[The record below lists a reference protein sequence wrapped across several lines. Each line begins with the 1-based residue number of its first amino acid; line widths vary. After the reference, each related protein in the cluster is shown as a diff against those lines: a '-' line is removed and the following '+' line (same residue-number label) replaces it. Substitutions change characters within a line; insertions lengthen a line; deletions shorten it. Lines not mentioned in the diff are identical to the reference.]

1 MLNKMDKLKLVA
13 LILLFIE
20 TALALLFEFVLKID
34 YDFLVYV
41 FIAANFVLMI
51 YIFLLMELDKR
62 KRTVDINRVLGTEA
76 KEALEYGM
84 VGIIIYDDNYAV
96 SWASDFFE
104 NRQIN
109 IIGEKITKVFPQMG
123 VLFSGNKHRVVI
135 TNEDGTKYECVK
147 EESSQVVFVKDIT
160 EMYDI
165 KKAYQNEKIV
175 LGLISLDNYE
185 ETIRNEDE
193 QKIAHI
199 NTNIRQKIVSWAIGH
214 GAIIRRI
221 RSDRFFVVINYENF
235 QKMLS
240 SKFAILNEIKE
251 AARNLNVSITSS
263 MAYSYGDTSFDELDS
278 TLNNMLELVLSRG
291 GDQVAVKQHGK
302 EVEFFGQSSEAS
314 EKTSKVRARVMAQ
327 SLEKIFNDSSGVFII
342 PHNEADLDS
351 LGACLGVSRI
361 VFSLD
366 KKAYIVFNGI
376 NIEPVTEGIYEENIM
391 NLIENHIFIT
401 EEEALSFMD
410 EQSVVVAVDHHSLD
424 LTSTPKLVEN
434 APKIIIID
442 HHRRKSDTNISAMLI
457 YNEPSASSTVEL
469 VTELMQYSKNVIE
482 LTELEATIMYAGILV
497 DTDELKT
504 RTNARTFEACATLKK
519 NGSNTSLAYYWLK
532 EGIQDFID
540 KTTISKNM
548 EIVREGIAVSTV
560 KKEGKYLSRTAL
572 AKGANHIGSIKGIKA
587 SFVIAQ
593 IDSNTFAISA
603 RSNGDIN
610 VQIIMEKMGGGG
622 HFNAAGLQRT
632 NTSLKALKDEL
643 ILIIEEYYQGG
654 SSNESNPI
662 D

>member
-1 MLNKMDKLKLVA
+1 MLNKMDRIKIIA
-13 LILLFIE
+13 LIILLIE
-20 TALALLFEFVLKID
+20 IALALLFEFILKIN
-34 YDFLVYV
+34 YSFLAYV
-41 FIAANFVLMI
+41 FIAANFVFLI
-51 YIFLLMELDKR
+51 YIFLIMELDKR

-84 VGIIIYDDNYAV
+84 VGIIIYDEKYIV
-96 SWASDFFE
+96 TWASDFFE
-104 NRQIN
+104 NRKIN
-109 IIGEKITKVFPQMG
+109 IIGEKITKVFPEMATI
-123 VLFSGNKHRVVI
+123 FSGNNHRAVI
-135 TNEDGTKYECVK
+135 TDEDGTKFECIK
-147 EESSQVVFVKDIT
+147 EEGSQVVFVKDIT
-160 EMYDI
+160 EIYDL

-193 QKIAHI
+193 QKIAQI
-199 NTNIRQKIVSWAIGH
+199 NTNIRQRIVSWAINN

-235 QKMLS
+235 KNMLNS
-240 SKFAILNEIKE
+240 RFEILNEIKDK
-251 AARNLNVSITSS
+251 ARNLNVSITSS
-263 MAYSYGDTSFDELDS
+263 MAYSYGDASFDELDS
-278 TLNNMLELVLSRG
+278 TLNSMLELVLSRG

-302 EVEFFGQSSEAS
+302 EVEFFGHSSEAS
-314 EKTSKVRARVMAQ
+314 EKTSKVRARVMSQ
-327 SLEKIFNDSSGVFII
+327 SLEKIFNESSDVFII

-351 LGACLGVSRI
+351 FGACLGISRI
-361 VFSLD
+361 VFSLG

-376 NIEPVTEGIYEENIM
+376 NIEPVTEAIYEENIM
-391 NLIENHIFIT
+391 SLIENHIFIS

-410 EQSVVVAVDHHSLD
+410 EESLVVAVDHHSLD
-424 LTSTPKLVEN
+424 LTSTPRLVEK
-434 APKIIIID
+434 AEKIVIID
-442 HHRRKSDTNISAMLI
+442 HHRRKSETNISAMLI

-469 VTELMQYSKNVIE
+469 VTELMQYSQNVIE
-482 LTELEATIMYAGILV
+482 LSELEATIMYAGILV

-519 NGSNTSLAYYWLK
+519 SGSNTALAYYWLK

-540 KTTISKNM
+540 KTTISKHV
-548 EIVREGIAVSTV
+548 EIVREGIAVSAV
-560 KKEGKYLSRTAL
+560 KKEEKYLSRTAL
-572 AKGANHIGSIKGIKA
+572 AKGANHICSIKGIQA
-587 SFVIAQ
+587 AFVIAQ

-603 RSNGDIN
+603 RSNGQIN

-632 NTSLKALKDEL
+632 NTSLKALKEEL
-643 ILIIEEYYQGG
+643 ILIIEQYQQGG
-654 SSNESNPI
+654 SSDESNPI

>member
-41 FIAANFVLMI
+41 FIGANFVLMI

-84 VGIIIYDDNYAV
+84 VGIIIYDDSYAV

-221 RSDRFFVVINYENF
+221 RSDRFFVIINYENF

-251 AARNLNVSITSS
+251 AARTLNVSITSS
-263 MAYSYGDTSFDELDS
+263 MAYSYGDASFDELDS

-351 LGACLGVSRI
+351 FGACLGVSRI
-361 VFSLD
+361 VFSLE

-434 APKIIIID
+434 APKIVIID

-469 VTELMQYSKNVIE
+469 VTELMQYSKNDIE

-548 EIVREGIAVSTV
+548 EIVREGIAISAV

-572 AKGANHIGSIKGIKA
+572 AKGANHIGSIKGVKA
-587 SFVIAQ
+587 AFVIAQ

-603 RSNGDIN
+603 RSNSDIN

-654 SSNESNPI
+654 SSNESNPV

>member
-1 MLNKMDKLKLVA
+1 MLNKMDKIKLVA
-13 LILLFIE
+13 LILVFIE
-20 TALALLFEFVLKID
+20 IVLALLFEFFLKIE

-41 FIAANFVLMI
+41 FIAANFVLLI
-51 YIFLLMELDKR
+51 YIFLVMELDKR

-76 KEALEYGM
+76 KEALEYGSI
-84 VGIIIYDDNYAV
+84 GIIIYDDNYVV

-104 NRQIN
+104 NRQIM
-109 IIGEKITKVFPQMG
+109 IIGERITKVFPGMA
-123 VLFSGNKHRVVI
+123 VLFSGDKHRAVI
-135 TNEDGTKYECVK
+135 TNDDGTKYECIK
-147 EESSQVVFVKDIT
+147 EERSQVIFVKDIT
-160 EMYDI
+160 EIYDL

-193 QKIAHI
+193 QKIALI
-199 NTNIRQKIVSWAIGH
+199 NTSIRQKIVSWAIGN

-221 RSDRFFVVINYENF
+221 RSDRFFLVINYENF
-235 QKMLS
+235 QKMLN
-240 SKFAILNEIKE
+240 SKFDVLNEIKT

-263 MAYSYGDTSFDELDS
+263 MAFSHGDSSYEELDS

-327 SLEKIFNDSSGVFII
+327 SLEKFFDESSNIFVI
-342 PHNEADLDS
+342 PHNDADLDS

-361 VFSLD
+361 VSSLD
-366 KKAYIVFNGI
+366 KRVYIVFNGI
-376 NIEPVTEGIYEENIM
+376 NVEPVTAGIYDENIM
-391 NLIENHIFIT
+391 SLIENHIFIT
-401 EEEALSFMD
+401 EEEALSILD
-410 EQSVVVAVDHHSLD
+410 EQSLVVAVDHHSLD
-424 LTSTPKLVEN
+424 LTSTPKLVTQ
-434 APKIIIID
+434 ASKIIVID
-442 HHRRKSDTNISAMLI
+442 HHRRKSDTNISAKLI

-469 VTELMQYSKNVIE
+469 VTELMHYANNVIE

-504 RTNARTFEACATLKK
+504 RTSARTFEACAMLKK

-540 KTTISKNM
+540 KTIISKNL
-548 EIVREGIAVSTV
+548 EIVKDKIAISVV
-560 KKEGKYLSRTAL
+560 NKEGKFLSRTAL
-572 AKGANHIGSIKGIKA
+572 AKGANHICSIKGIA
-587 SFVIAQ
+587 AAFVIAQ

-603 RSNGDIN
+603 RSNHDIN

-632 NTSLKALKDEL
+632 NTSLKALKEEL
-643 ILIIEEYYQGG
+643 MLAIEQYQQGG
-654 SSNESNPI
+654 SSNEGNPI